1 VQWRDLDL
9 DEGWV
14 RVSKQLGRD
23 GTLRPL
29 KTAAG
34 RRAVPLPRVM
44 VELLARH
51 RTEQEKLRADAIYWE
66 GHGLVFTTGTG
77 RPLSQR
83 NVHRTWAR
91 ILERAG
97 VEHRGI
103 HHLRHT
109 WITTLAEQGVH
120 ERTAQQ
126 LAGHADGRMTREIYT
141 HVTDT
146 MLQEAAAAI
155 ERAVG
160 DTNAA
165 PDDERDV
172 ADTADDCGVEGSS
185 SGSSERDNP
194 GDDEGQEPGYGA

>member
-66 GHGLVFTTGTG
+66 DHGLVFTTRTG

-83 NVHRTWAR
+83 NVHRTLAR

-146 MLQEAAAAI
+146 MLQEAADAI

-160 DTNAA
+160 DAETDAEG
-165 PDDERDV
+165 ERDAGPDSP
-172 ADTADDCGVEGSS
+172 ADGSS
-185 SGSSERDNP
+185 SGSSDDQDP
-194 GDDEGQEPGYGA
+194 GDDEGQQPGYGT